1 MSPRGWVLFAAMSV
15 IWGTPY
21 FFIKVA
27 IDDGVSP
34 VFIAWARIVLAVL
47 ILVPLAWRA
56 GLLGS
61 LRGRGRWL
69 VAYALAEMVIPF
81 PLISAGEKHVD
92 SSLAAIIIAAV
103 PLLIALLAIRFD
115 HEERVTGSRLVGLF
129 VGLGGVVALLG
140 IDVAGEPDEL
150 LGAAAILV
158 AALGYAIGPLVLKR
172 GLADLDPRATMGMGL
187 VIAAIVLTPFAA
199 VGAPSSAPST
209 EAILSILALG
219 AICTAI
225 AFVLFAHLITEVGA
239 SRALVFTYVNPV
251 VALAL
256 GIAILGERPGLGAVV
271 GLVLILAGSWLSTRG
286 GRPEPDRPQPRRSS
300 PPEPDPSPIAR

>member
-1 MSPRGWVLFAAMSV
+1 MSV

-27 IDDGVSP
+27 VDDDVSP
-34 VFIAWARIVLAVL
+34 LFISWARVVLAVL
-47 ILVPLAWRA
+47 ILVPMAWRA

-69 VAYALAEMVIPF
+69 VAYAVAEMAVPF
-81 PLISAGEKHVD
+81 PLIAAGEQRVD
-92 SSLAAIIIAAV
+92 SSLAAIIIASV

-129 VGLGGVVALLG
+129 VGLGGVIVLMG
-140 IDVAGEPDEL
+140 IDVAGKPDEL
-150 LGAAAILV
+150 LGAGAVLL

-187 VIAAIVLTPFAA
+187 VIAAVILTPFAA
-199 VGAPSSAPST
+199 AGAPSSAPST
-209 EAILSILALG
+209 EAILSIVALG
-219 AICTAI
+219 ALCTAI
-225 AFVLFAHLITEVGA
+225 AFVLFAHLITEVGP

-251 VALAL
+251 VALGL
-256 GIAILGERPGLGAVV
+256 GVAILGERPGVGALV
-271 GLVLILAGSWLSTRG
+271 GLALIVAGSWLSTRG
-286 GRPEPDRPQPRRSS
+286 ERPAPDRPRPAGSS
-300 PPEPDPSPIAR
+300 PPAPDPTAAAR